1 MEKIKGKPLLW
12 IAVAAATVAFL
23 AAVLFVNHQI
33 YDRKKSNFS
42 GRFELYVYPDMEPAA
57 VLGEW
62 VEHCESASGAEQCA
76 ALFIH
81 VCE

>member
-12 IAVAAATVAFL
+12 IAVAAAAVAFL

-57 VLGEW
+57 VLD
-62 VEHCESASGAEQCA
+62 SILASGRRLLKCA
-76 ALFIH
+76 ARSAISRTRL
-81 VCE
+81 